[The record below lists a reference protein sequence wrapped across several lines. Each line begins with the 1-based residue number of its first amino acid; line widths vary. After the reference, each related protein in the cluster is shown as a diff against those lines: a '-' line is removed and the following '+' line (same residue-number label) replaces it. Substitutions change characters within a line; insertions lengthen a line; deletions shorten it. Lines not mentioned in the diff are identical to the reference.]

1 MNKSDFPKIPEKTE
15 EDREKE
21 YMDGIKKTAISG
33 IFGVLA
39 GIISFYLAGE
49 GQVRAG
55 FGFTVLAFAILI
67 QKYIYPLINVTGE
80 LKTKDWF
87 YVGFMTLSFWF
98 VSWTLL
104 LN

>member
-1 MNKSDFPKIPEKTE
+1 MTKADFPKIPDKTE
-15 EDREKE
+15 EEREKE
-21 YMDGIKKTAISG
+21 RIEGIKKTAISG
-33 IFGVLA
+33 IFGIFA

-55 FGFTVLAFAILI
+55 FGFTILAFAILI
-67 QKYIYPLINVTGE
+67 QKYICPLINFTVDLT
-80 LKTKDWF
+80 TKDWL
-87 YVGFMTLSFWF
+87 YMGFMTLSFWF

>member
-1 MNKSDFPKIPEKTE
+1 MSKADFPKIPEKTE
-15 EDREKE
+15 EERKKE
-21 YMDGIKKTAISG
+21 YIDGIKKTAVSG
-33 IFGVLA
+33 IFGIFA

-80 LKTKDWF
+80 LKPKDWF
-87 YVGFMTLSFWF
+87 YIGFMTLSFWF